1 MICTSDIF
9 VDKNHVALR
18 LSLINVPTLNY
29 LLRFEFFVSEDRQLW
44 AAHLVLDYK
53 PISRIFQEA
62 GQAIRDGN
70 LRLNR
75 IDVSKPW
82 FLAQRDLPPIML
94 PLQQVLPEPAV
105 ASREE
110 VASSRL
116 SLEEEIDKFHFEER
130 EIQKTPLIN
139 ILDTEEEV
147 DRHSGVHHPTLVVAR
162 VDSTSEEEKG

>member
-1 MICTSDIF
+1 MISTSDIF

-18 LSLINVPTLNY
+18 LSLVNVPTLNY

-82 FLAQRDLPPIML
+82 FLAQRDLPPMVL

-105 ASREE
+105 ALREE

-130 EIQKTPLIN
+130 EI
-139 ILDTEEEV
+139 
-147 DRHSGVHHPTLVVAR
+147 DRKSVV
-162 VDSTSEEEKG
+162 